1 MANSFSRVSLSGA
14 RPRPRCQRPGM
25 GGDHDLRPA
34 PAPLAV
40 HESLPLPER
49 QPLHPGESRGAAH
62 NQGLRPRPDSRDLAR
77 TSYRH
82 LPPQGPQWPQLSFAS
97 SPKPRERTVPSGNG
111 RRQGRGAGWTTFCGA
126 LRTPPEWLIPWIS
139 GGRCSA
145 GTKASVGGVSAR
157 GPGERD
163 VSLSTAAMIPCAL

>member
-1 MANSFSRVSLSGA
+1 
-14 RPRPRCQRPGM
+14 M

-62 NQGLRPRPDSRDLAR
+62 NQGLRPRPDSRDLAG

-82 LPPQGPQWPQLSFAS
+82 LPPQGPQWPQLSLAS

-111 RRQGRGAGWTTFCGA
+111 RRQGRGAGWTTFCRA

-139 GGRCSA
+139 GGRLA
-145 GTKASVGGVSAR
+145 LAR
-157 GPGERD
+157 RRLWE
-163 VSLSTAAMIPCAL
+163 VSLRGGREKETLVSVLQRPCL